1 MFQQRFPEP
10 EKLRKKKTE
19 IYGEAIYLS
28 NEFILVPFFV
38 SLHSL
43 VKSDQ

>member
-10 EKLRKKKTE
+10 EKLRKKAE